1 MGIAPENLG
10 PVVIQLILGVGF
22 AALIL
27 TVAFLIKPLKK
38 SKTHDAFEC
47 GVEHYGDA
55 RGLFNIK
62 FYLVAVLFILFD
74 IEAVFLYP
82 WAVNLIGFQEAGMGG
97 FLLIEMFLFIL
108 ILIVGLYYV
117 WKKGALEW
125 D

>member
-10 PVVIQLILGVGF
+10 PIAIQLLLGVGF
-22 AALIL
+22 ATLIL
-27 TVAFLIKPLKK
+27 SVAFLIKPFKRSKK
-38 SKTHDAFEC
+38 HDAFEC

-82 WAVNLIGFQEAGMGG
+82 WAVNLISFQEAGLGG

-108 ILIVGLYYV
+108 ILVVGLYYV